1 MQKIAFYG
9 KGGIGKS
16 TVSTNVTA
24 VLAKRGQKV
33 LHVGCDPKHDSS
45 MPFLDPAQVRTVIDT
60 IFEVRTGE
68 LTAEHIVLPG
78 RLGVDCVESGGPEPG
93 VGCGGRGVSRMFELL
108 EELSILDE
116 ARYDAAVFDVL
127 GDVVCG
133 GFAAPLRQGFARKI
147 VIVSSEEIM
156 SFYAANNICK
166 AVGHYR
172 DNGVALV
179 GIVFNL
185 RDNRTDRAELEAFA
199 RRLSTRVLAVLPR
212 ERRVRQAEVA
222 GHTLV
227 EHAPRTAMARAL
239 SQLADAILETDPEAC
254 PQPTPMDDSAFRE
267 FVASLG

>member
-1 MQKIAFYG
+1 MEKIAFYG

-24 VLAKRGQKV
+24 VLARSGKQV

-45 MPFLDPAQVRTVIDT
+45 MPFLEPASVRTVIDT
-60 IFEVRTGE
+60 IFEVRAGE
-68 LTAEHIVLPG
+68 LTPEHIVLPG
-78 RLGVDCVESGGPEPG
+78 RLGVHCVESGGPEPG

-108 EELSILDE
+108 DELGILDE
-116 ARYDAAVFDVL
+116 TRYDAAVFDVL

-133 GFAAPLRQGFARKI
+133 GFAAPLRRGFARKV

-156 SFYAANNICK
+156 SYYAANNICK

-172 DNGVALV
+172 DNGVALL

-185 RDNRTDRAELEAFA
+185 RDNRTRRQELEAFA
-199 RRLSTRVLAVLPR
+199 KSLSTRVLAVLPR

-222 GHTLV
+222 GLTLV
-227 EHAPRTAMARAL
+227 EHAPRTAMARTL
-239 SQLADAILETDPEAC
+239 KSLTQTLLHTPPESCAE
-254 PQPTPMDDSAFRE
+254 PTPMDDAAFRE
-267 FVASLG
+267 FVRTLG